1 MKKISMLVVAVAAAL
16 LGGCKTT
23 DQDVHVADMNTELV
37 SAKFKPQVEVIGDSV
52 TGSATANT
60 IFWGCWAKEKPDT
73 FANQMTSSFG
83 FSFGNPIKDA
93 AVYDACNKAGADIL
107 LAPVFTV
114 KKETGFLWFKK
125 NVEVTVKGV
134 PAKIT
139 GAEEIPFEKWC
150 ELMKQPGCVT
160 IKAKTRAAE

>member
-1 MKKISMLVVAVAAAL
+1 MKKISILAVAVVAAMFC
-16 LGGCKTT
+16 GCKSTM
-23 DQDVHVADMNTELV
+23 QDIHVTDMNTEMV
-37 SAKFKPQVEVIGDSV
+37 SAKFKPQVQVIGDSV

-60 IFWGCWAKEKPDT
+60 IFWGWWATEWPET

-93 AVYDACNKAGADIL
+93 AVYDACKKAGADIL

-114 KKETGFLWFKK
+114 KKEIGFLWFEK
-125 NVEVTVKGV
+125 NIEVTVKGV

-160 IKAKTRAAE
+160 IKAKTPDEK

>member
-1 MKKISMLVVAVAAAL
+1 MKKISILAVAVVAAM
-16 LGGCKTT
+16 LGGCKSTM
-23 DQDVHVADMNTELV
+23 QDIHVSDMNTEMV
-37 SAKFKPQVEVIGDSV
+37 SAKFKPQVQVIGDSV

-60 IFWGCWAKEKPDT
+60 IFWGWWATECPDK

-125 NVEVTVKGV
+125 NMEVTVKGI

-160 IKAKTRAAE
+160 IKTREKE